1 MSILTAKI
9 GIILLDEMIK
19 NIDKITKLEYS
30 ITGYGLRA
38 KQCGKLS
45 TSRLPILFIKK
56 FKKNIDFFQIK
67 IYNRIMNIRPDKS
80 KSKSI
85 SNIRGSLTSMGFFS
99 CPVGNPKT
107 PPFRRPDV
115 KSRK

>member
-1 MSILTAKI
+1 
-9 GIILLDEMIK
+9 MIK

-30 ITGYGLRA
+30 ITGNGLRA

-67 IYNRIMNIRPDKS
+67 IYNRIMKKRPRYHKAIYKTWGGILWD
-80 KSKSI
+80 
-85 SNIRGSLTSMGFFS
+85 SLYSVAAMSPTALLF
-99 CPVGNPKT
+99 KEAT
-107 PPFRRPDV
+107 HE
-115 KSRK
+115 RK